1 MQILFGVQT
10 LLAPQL
16 LDIGNSSTGTST
28 NLTNVAASDF
38 DAPYYESHVYEKLIS
53 AGTLFINN
61 VEITLSNSSIS
72 DAIAQINAQ
81 SAKTGVVAS
90 IEDKKVILKNTD
102 GSTKTITIGEGT
114 SNFVDIT
121 GVRTERLSEA
131 KAKELGYTIIKT
143 AQDLQNMKNN
153 MTGKYIL
160 MNDIDL
166 SGIANWTPIGTEA
179 DSFKGIFDGNGFV
192 IKNLTIDSNSENVG
206 LFGHTTLATIKN
218 VGLENVNIKAG
229 AGTSESQI
237 NVGAF
242 VGTATSTTLSNVY
255 VTGTIAGVNT
265 DTNDIYAGG
274 LVGNLNVYSSI
285 INSYSKADVSGS
297 TSGGLVGEAQG
308 HTSISKSY
316 ADGNVHG
323 YLTAGGAR
331 RYKKKCC
338 LKCNI

>member
-1 MQILFGVQT
+1 MPIGRR
-10 LLAPQL
+10 LAP
-16 LDIGNSSTGTST
+16 
-28 NLTNVAASDF
+28 
-38 DAPYYESHVYEKLIS
+38 
-53 AGTLFINN
+53 
-61 VEITLSNSSIS
+61 
-72 DAIAQINAQ
+72 
-81 SAKTGVVAS
+81 
-90 IEDKKVILKNTD
+90 
-102 GSTKTITIGEGT
+102 
-114 SNFVDIT
+114 
-121 GVRTERLSEA
+121 
-131 KAKELGYTIIKT
+131 
-143 AQDLQNMKNN
+143 
-153 MTGKYIL
+153 
-160 MNDIDL
+160 
-166 SGIANWTPIGTEA
+166 EA

-323 YLTAGGAR
+323 YLTAGGLVGTRKNAVLNVT
-331 RYKKKCC
+331 YKLTITDSYSLANVTAEKRTAAGIIGNIVGNATTDINNVYVAGHIEGNTVGAFVGTSNVFLLNITNSYWDIDSTGATTGLGSKLQKLHLKKHQE
-338 LKCNI
+338 LQQEVLIKESVTLQALLLNS